1 MRISDWSSDVCASD
15 LLGDSD
21 RFARLQLLQARY
33 DDSITSL
40 QPAAHNPVASLQLA
54 QFYFARLCDIFL
66 PYHHD
71 RAALRSHRH
80 RSLRHE
86 ETAGFHARVNLRAN
100 ELEIGRAHVCTPV
113 TNAHLVCRLLLE
125 KKQIHQKHSRPIN
138 TTMNELRDSTH

>member
-54 QFYFARLCDIFL
+54 PFYFARLCDIFL

-86 ETAGFHARVNLRAN
+86 ETAGFHARVNFRAD
-100 ELEIGRAHVCTPV
+100 ELARRSEERRVGKECV
-113 TNAHLVCRLLLE
+113 
-125 KKQIHQKHSRPIN
+125 
-138 TTMNELRDSTH
+138 STVRSGWLPLN